1 MSRMNFARTPYYD
14 DFERSRNYMKVLF
27 RPGRPVQTRE
37 LNQIQSILQ
46 NQIERFANHIFK
58 NGARVSNART
68 NYTPQSYARLDDI
81 SPWNSQPVDI
91 RYFSEGTVVIGQTTG
106 ISAIIVYAAAKEG
119 DDPNTIYFVYQS
131 IGIDGETFNFIP
143 GETLNVYDKN
153 GIAVYSVK
161 VRCPGCVGSNLE
173 DTIPVTGIGR
183 LFTIDEGIFYYE
195 GMFVENPRQV
205 ILISK
210 YDETPN
216 CKIGFDFVQEV
227 ITSDEDQSLLDN
239 SLGYPNTSAP
249 GADRYKV
256 SLILTKRS
264 LTAEDGD
271 NFILLAKVD
280 KGSYQYLKSDTEY
293 ADIMDMIAKR
303 TYETNGNFTV
313 IPFKVRFI
321 EELASS
327 VKDDMGYSIY
337 GDPNY
342 VRIVVSG
349 GISYVKGY
357 RFQNEGEQ
365 YIRSYKARESQKQT
379 SFIKRFEERT
389 SINLIPLKSYSSY
402 PNKAN
407 QSPVIDDTVINIYD
421 GPFDGGKN
429 PTGSIIGTF
438 RVYDVNYVSGTINS
452 DTTPAVFK
460 YYIYDLQI
468 ASGHSITEAKC
479 FVDSTGTRGFKALP
493 ENASVTL
500 YNPGKTE
507 LLWKLQRE
515 NIRSLRSIA
524 DSGNPNPPG
533 SIQIFLRKKLIG
545 FLNSNGSVTFSSA
558 TNEFFEEFDP
568 NRTVATIIDT
578 DQGSG
583 IARMINITGKTAI
596 TTTDFTLN
604 LGTTIDIGT
613 GTLLATPGKMVCIV
627 HNVMRV
633 SAGEN
638 QKLDSFVQSDTFN
651 PNAPPFNGTKI
662 INLGISDA
670 LKIDYVTERDITN
683 VNDPGTDITDKFTL
697 KTNFADSFYGESQLV
712 YTGTIPSNNNIRWSY
727 RVLYLEHNTSSHLGY
742 YNVDSYRNLIAAGV
756 LSYEDNPVFVA
767 SNKTE
772 YPIFGSFDFRPTLI
786 AGEVT
791 GDTVP
796 VIGST
801 AVFDIEYYLGRTDLL
816 CVNKAG
822 FIYVKRGVSA
832 DKPVPPKVDDDA
844 MALYEIYL
852 KPYTYS
858 INDISVKYIE
868 NKRYTMRDIGKIEER
883 IKIIEYYTALSLLEK
898 ASADMSI
905 KDANGLDRFKNG
917 FVADN
922 FQDYQAADLL
932 SSDFRASMDRTRRE
946 LRPSFTARNKNLMP
960 DKVNSN
966 CRFIG
971 TMAMIDFDSVMI
983 DEQPYA
989 TKHISI
995 NPYFQF
1001 KKTGQ
1006 MVLLPNMDVWSDTT
1020 RLPDLTINV
1029 DTGVEDLR
1037 KLAEANGLL
1046 GKHWGAWVDLNK
1058 TVQVA
1063 GNNLQQAGGRQG
1075 GGQTTT
1081 ITTQQQ
1087 RTGNDVTM
1095 GSRTTAYD
1103 MGDRVTDV
1111 QLNPWMRP
1119 TDITFLATKMK
1130 ANSKVY
1136 AFFDGKPVG
1145 EYTRT
1150 LKGAPNEELVTDA
1163 NGQIA
1168 GIFACPGGL
1177 FHTGDR
1183 KFKLSSDKDQT
1194 GDADLEFTV
1203 AEAVFFSGGLDVT
1216 KQQTTMNVTTPAVD
1230 VQQLVEKRTVVEVIV
1245 VPGAPPPPPPP
1256 PAAPPDPPPV
1266 NCDDGRVDDGSL
1278 CHGCHK
1284 GQKCMVPD
1292 GGGGCWQRC
1301 TCCNW
1306 CAGCQDP
1313 VAQGFKLPVDHFI
1326 TGMDIFFQAVDR
1338 AAKNDVFFE
1347 IRTMDNGYP
1356 SKEVLGKKEH
1366 SIEEIEPFISEDS
1379 TKAFHVEFDFPIF
1392 VRGNTSYCLVVGGF
1406 SPDTRI
1412 WVAKLGMPIVDQPSK
1427 IVETQPSLESS
1438 FRSQNGET
1446 WTAEQFED
1454 VKYRLY
1460 AAKFKSNDMSIS
1472 FTHQPEKTPLSRDPF
1487 EAEEGKSRLRVYVE
1501 DHGLLAGDK
1510 VTISM
1515 FEDDWIWIEIPAG
1528 QGKMQI
1534 GMIIRN
1540 AASTFTGKVIDFKT
1554 DESKSY
1560 IKIGNMKGSFAAGS
1574 GFICDQMDK
1583 SLHDNYLIE
1592 KVGYKGSDI
1601 QSNGTVRFNTVSGIF
1616 KEGSPAS
1623 TLFNGFAFSDLSK
1636 QHTVVEV
1643 DSMDTFI
1650 VQIASGT
1657 ATESGRFGGEGCWIS
1672 INEKYE
1678 LYNVAGAYLTYGA
1691 SEVWT
1696 YQGIGHN
1703 PPNGP
1708 FTSQDYQALA
1718 EKPFVVNNDMFLDV
1732 PHKMVS
1738 EDNLTDDSRYV
1749 KVKGAFRNLDQ
1760 WTSPVINTDSFS
1772 ITTVSN
1778 RVEWLTQAQME
1789 VEPNS
1794 IGRFHGESDPM
1805 NGSENY
1811 KYVTKTINLA
1821 NPASDLVIAFDVY
1834 KDINADYDIWIKLV
1848 TPYEGVDIDTK
1859 RWMRVIGLDKTHHSA
1874 DLTDRVEYEI
1884 TLSKMQVAVYSSDTA
1899 FVVTD
1904 WDDVIEEFSSFKV
1917 KLVGRAKNPALPPL
1931 FQSFRCIA
1939 VT

>member
-1 MSRMNFARTPYYD
+1 M
-14 DFERSRNYMKVLF
+14 
-27 RPGRPVQTRE
+27 
-37 LNQIQSILQ
+37 
-46 NQIERFANHIFK
+46 
-58 NGARVSNART
+58 
-68 NYTPQSYARLDDI
+68 
-81 SPWNSQPVDI
+81 
-91 RYFSEGTVVIGQTTG
+91 RYFSEGTLVVGQTTG
-106 ISAIIVYAAAKEG
+106 ITAIVVYAAPKEG

-143 GETLNVYDKN
+143 GETLSIYDDN

-173 DTIPVTGIGR
+173 DTIPVTGIGK

-195 GMFVENPRQV
+195 GMFVENPRQI

-210 YDETPN
+210 YNETAN
-216 CKIGFDFVQEV
+216 CKIGFDFVQEI
-227 ITSDEDQSLLDN
+227 ITSDDDQSLLDN
-239 SLGYPNTSAP
+239 ALGYPNSSAP

-256 SLILTKRS
+256 SLVLTKRS

-280 KGSYQYLKSDTEY
+280 NGAYQYLKGDSEY

-313 IPFKVRFI
+313 IPFKIRFI
-321 EELASS
+321 EEKADNALDGS
-327 VKDDMGYSIY
+327 GYSVN
-337 GDPNY
+337 GDPDY
-342 VRIVVSG
+342 VRIVVTN

-357 RFQNEGEQ
+357 RFQNDGEQ
-365 YIRSYKARESQKQT
+365 FIRSYKAREAQKQA

-389 SINLIPLKSYSSY
+389 SINLIPLKGYSSY
-402 PNKAN
+402 PNRAS
-407 QSPVIDDTVINIYD
+407 QSPVIDSTIINIWD

-429 PTGSIIGTF
+429 PTGAIIGTF
-438 RVYDVNYVSGTINS
+438 RVYDVNYVSGIIHS

-460 YYIYDLQI
+460 YYIFDLQM
-468 ASGHSITEAKC
+468 AAGRTLTEAEC
-479 FVDSTGTRGFKALP
+479 FTDSTGTNGFKALP

-545 FLNSNGSVTFSSA
+545 FLNSSGSVTFSSA

-568 NRTVATIIDT
+568 YRTVATIIDT

-583 IARMINITGKTAI
+583 IARMINITGKTSI
-596 TTTDFTLN
+596 TTTEFTLS
-604 LGTTIDIGT
+604 LGTTVDIGT
-613 GTLLATPGKMVCIV
+613 GTLLATPGKMVSIV

-633 SAGEN
+633 NAGEN
-638 QKLDSFVQSDTFN
+638 AKQDNFVQTDTFN
-651 PNAPPFNGTKI
+651 PNTSPFNGSKT
-662 INLGISDA
+662 INLGITDA
-670 LKIDYVTERDITN
+670 IKIDYVIERDITN
-683 VNDPGTDITDKFTL
+683 VNDPGTDITDQFTL
-697 KTNFADSFYGESQLV
+697 KTNHYDAVYGESQMIF
-712 YTGTIPSNNNIRWSY
+712 TGTIPSNTNMRWSY
-727 RVLYLEHNTSSHLGY
+727 RVVYLEHNVSSHLGY
-742 YNVDSYRNLIAAGV
+742 YTIDSYRNLISGGIMT
-756 LSYEDNPVFVA
+756 YEDNPVYVA

-772 YPIFGSFDFRPTLI
+772 YPVFGSFDFRPNMIGSVI
-786 AGEVT
+786 AGE
-791 GDTVP
+791 TVP

-822 FIYVKRGVSA
+822 FLYVKRGVPA
-832 DKPVPPKVDDDA
+832 DKPIPPKVDDDA
-844 MALYEIYL
+844 MALYEIYM

-858 INDISVKYIE
+858 TNDISVKYIE

-883 IKIIEYYTALSLLEK
+883 VKIIEYYTALNLLEK
-898 ASADMSI
+898 SAADMAI
-905 KDANGLDRFKNG
+905 KDSNGLDRFKNG

-932 SSDFRASMDRTRRE
+932 STDFRASMDRKRRE
-946 LRPSFTARNKNLMP
+946 LRPSFTARNKNLAP
-960 DKVNSN
+960 DKVSSK

-971 TMAMIDFDSVMI
+971 TMAIIDFDPVLV

-1001 KKTGQ
+1001 KKTGK
-1006 MVLLPNMDVWSDTT
+1006 MVLLPNMDVWSDVT
-1020 RLPDLTINV
+1020 RLPELTVNV
-1029 DTGVEDLR
+1029 DTGAEELK
-1037 KLAEANGLL
+1037 KLAEAGGLL
-1046 GKHWGAWVDLNK
+1046 GKHWGAWADLNK
-1058 TVQVA
+1058 TVQVVD
-1063 GNNLQQAGGRQG
+1063 NDLQGAGGNAG
-1075 GGQTTT
+1075 GGKTTT
-1081 ITTQQQ
+1081 TTTTQQ
-1087 RTGNDVTM
+1087 RTGTDISM

-1111 QLNPWMRP
+1111 SINPWMRE
-1119 TDITFLATKMK
+1119 TDITFLATQMK

-1136 AFFDGKPVG
+1136 AFFDGKPVS
-1145 EYTRT
+1145 EWTRT
-1150 LKGAPNEELVTDA
+1150 LKGAPNGELVTDA
-1163 NGQIA
+1163 AGQIG
-1168 GIFACPGGL
+1168 GIFACPAGI

-1194 GDADLEFTV
+1194 GDPDLEFTV
-1203 AEAVFFSGGLDVT
+1203 AEAVFFSGGLNVS
-1216 KQQTTMNVTTPAVD
+1216 KQHTTMNVTTPTVD
-1230 VQQLVEKRTVVEVIV
+1230 VQQIAEQRKVVEVVV
-1245 VPGAPPPPPPP
+1245 VPGAPPP
-1256 PAAPPDPPPV
+1256 PPPV
-1266 NCDDGRVDDGSL
+1266 NCDDGRVDTGEL
-1278 CHGCHK
+1278 CGGCHK
-1284 GQKCMVPD
+1284 GEKCMVPD
-1292 GGGGCWQRC
+1292 GNGGCWQRC

-1306 CAGCQDP
+1306 CAQCRDP
-1313 VAQGFKLPVDHFI
+1313 VAQGFKLDVDHFI
-1326 TGMDIFFQAVDR
+1326 TGIDLFFQAVDPN
-1338 AAKNDVFFE
+1338 AGNDISFE
-1347 IRTMDNGYP
+1347 IRTMLNGYP
-1356 SKEVLGKKEH
+1356 TKEIIGKKDIPPE
-1366 SIEEIEPFISEDS
+1366 SIRPFISEDS
-1379 TKAFHVEFDFPIF
+1379 TTAFHVDFDFPIY
-1392 VRGNTSYCLVVGGF
+1392 VKGQTSYCFVVAGW

-1412 WVAKLGMPIVDQPSK
+1412 WVAKLGMPVADQPSK

-1446 WTAEQFED
+1446 WNAEQFED
-1454 VKYRLY
+1454 IKYRLY
-1460 AAKFKSNDMSIS
+1460 AAKFKEKEMTIN
-1472 FTHQPEKTPLSRDPF
+1472 FTAQPEKTPLDRDPF
-1487 EAEEGKSRLRVYVE
+1487 EAEAGKSRVRVYVE
-1501 DHGLLAGDK
+1501 DHGLLPGDK
-1510 VTISM
+1510 TTIALY
-1515 FEDDWIWIEIPAG
+1515 EDDWIEINIPAG
-1528 QGKMQI
+1528 QGQMQI

-1540 AASTFTGKVIDFKT
+1540 AASTFTGKVVDFKT
-1554 DESKSY
+1554 DQVQSF
-1560 IKIGNMKGSFAAGS
+1560 IKIANMKGTFAAGS
-1574 GFICDQMDK
+1574 GFVCDQMDK

-1592 KVGYKGSDI
+1592 KVGYVGSDI
-1601 QSNGTVRFNTVSGIF
+1601 QSDGTVRFNTVSGTF
-1616 KEGSPAS
+1616 LEGTPTGAM
-1623 TLFNGFAFSDLSK
+1623 FNGFVFSDLSK

-1650 VQIASGT
+1650 IQMPAGT
-1657 ATESGRFGGEGCWIS
+1657 ATASGRFGGEGCSIT

-1678 LYNVAGAYLTYGA
+1678 LFNISGAYLTYGA
-1691 SEVWT
+1691 SEIWS

-1708 FTSQDYQALA
+1708 FVSQDYQALA
-1718 EKPFVVNNDMFLDV
+1718 TKPFVVSNDMFLDV
-1732 PHKMVS
+1732 PHKMVCV
-1738 EDNLTDDSRYV
+1738 DNLTDASRSV
-1749 KVKGAFRNLDQ
+1749 KASGSFTSLDQ
-1760 WTSPVINTDSFS
+1760 WTSPVVNTDSFS

-1778 RVEWLTQAQME
+1778 RVEWSTPEQMQ

-1794 IGRFHGESDPM
+1794 TDRFNGESDPM

-1834 KDINADYDIWIKLV
+1834 KDINADYDIWIKV
-1848 TPYEGVDIDTK
+1848 VAPYEGVDIDTK
-1859 RWMRVIGLDKTHHSA
+1859 KWMKVLGLDKTHHSA

-1884 TLSKMQVAVYSSDTA
+1884 TMSKMQLGVYSNDTA
-1899 FVVTD
+1899 FETKD
-1904 WDDVIEEFSSFKV
+1904 WDEVVEELSAFKV
-1917 KLVGRAKNPALPPL
+1917 KIVGRAKNPALPPL

>member
-1 MSRMNFARTPYYD
+1 MNFARTPYYD
-14 DFERSRNYMKVLF
+14 DFERSRNYLKVLF

-46 NQIERFANHIFK
+46 NQIERFADHIFK
-58 NGARVSNART
+58 SGARISNARA
-68 NYTPQSYARLDDI
+68 NYSPKSYARLDDL

-91 RYFSEGTVVIGQTTG
+91 RYFTEGTIVTGQTTG
-106 ISAIIVYAAAKEG
+106 ITAVIVFAAAKEG

-153 GIAVYSVK
+153 GIAVYAVK
-161 VRCPGCVGSNLE
+161 VRCPGCVGSTLE

-195 GMFVENPRQV
+195 GMFVENTRQV

-227 ITSDEDQSLLDN
+227 ITSDDDQALLDN
-239 SLGYPNTSAP
+239 SLGYPNASAP

-256 SLILTKRS
+256 SLVLTKRS

-280 KGSYQYLKSDTEY
+280 KGAYQYMKSDTEY

-313 IPFKVRFI
+313 IPFKIRFI
-321 EELASS
+321 EELANNL
-327 VKDDMGYSIY
+327 KDDLGYSIY

-342 VRIVVSG
+342 VRIIVSG

-365 YIRSYKARESQKQT
+365 YIRSYKARESQKQA

-407 QSPVIDDTVINIYD
+407 ESPVIDDTVINIYD
-421 GPFDGGKN
+421 GPFDGGNN
-429 PTGSIIGTF
+429 PTGAIIGTF

-452 DTTPAVFK
+452 DINPAVFK
-460 YYIYDLQI
+460 YYIFDLKM
-468 ASGHSITEAKC
+468 AAGKSITQAQC
-479 FVDSTGTRGFKALP
+479 FADSTGTRGFKALP
-493 ENASVTL
+493 ENSSVTL

-507 LLWKLQRE
+507 LIWKLQRE
-515 NIRSLRSIA
+515 NIKSLRSIS

-545 FLNSNGSVTFSSA
+545 FLNSNGSVTFSSV

-583 IARMINITGKTAI
+583 IARMVNISGKTSI
-596 TTTDFTLN
+596 TTTEFTLN
-604 LGTTIDIGT
+604 LGTTVDIGT
-613 GTLLATPGKMVCIV
+613 GTPLNTPGKMICIV

-633 SAGEN
+633 NAGEN
-638 QKLDSFVQSDTFN
+638 PKIDNFVQVDSFN
-651 PNAPPFNGTKI
+651 PNVPPFNVTKT
-662 INLGISDA
+662 INLGVTDA
-670 LKIDYVTERDITN
+670 IKIDYVIERDITN
-683 VNDPGTDITDKFTL
+683 VNDPGTDITHKFTL
-697 KTNFADSFYGESQLV
+697 KTNHNDSTYGESELIFS
-712 YTGTIPSNNNIRWSY
+712 GTIPTNANIRWTY
-727 RVLYLEHNTSSHLGY
+727 RVIYLEHNVSSHLGY
-742 YNVDSYRNLIAAGV
+742 YTVDSYRNLISSG
-756 LSYEDNPVFVA
+756 LMGYEDNPTYIA
-767 SNKTE
+767 ANKTE
-772 YPIFGSFDFRPTLI
+772 YPIFGSFDFRPNQISTNI
-786 AGEVT
+786 SGE
-791 GDTVP
+791 TVP

-822 FIYVKRGVSA
+822 FVYVKRGVSA
-832 DKPVPPKVDDDA
+832 DKPIPPKVDDDA
-844 MALYEIYL
+844 MALYEIYM

-883 IKIIEYYTALSLLEK
+883 VKIIEYYTALSILEK
-898 ASADMSI
+898 SAADMNI
-905 KDANGLDRFKNG
+905 KDSNGLDRFKNG

-922 FQDYQAADLL
+922 FQDYQAGDIL
-932 SSDFRASMDRTRRE
+932 SSDFRASMDRKRRE
-946 LRPSFTARNKNLMP
+946 LRPAFTARNKNLIP

-971 TMAMIDFDSVMI
+971 TMAMIDFDSVLI

-1001 KKTGQ
+1001 KKSGK
-1006 MVLLPNMDVWSDTT
+1006 MVLLPNMDVWSDVT
-1020 RLPDLTINV
+1020 RLPELTVNV
-1029 DTGVEDLR
+1029 DTGVEDLK

-1046 GKHWGAWVDLNK
+1046 GQHWGSWVDLNK
-1058 TVQVA
+1058 TVQQV
-1063 GNNLQQAGGRQG
+1063 GNNLQAAGGIG
-1075 GGQTTT
+1075 GGTTT
-1081 ITTQQQ
+1081 TTTTQQQ

-1111 QLNPWMRP
+1111 SLNPWMRP
-1119 TDITFLATKMK
+1119 TDIIFLATKMK
-1130 ANSKVY
+1130 SNSKVY
-1136 AFFDGKPVG
+1136 AFFDGKAVS

-1150 LKGAPNEELVTDA
+1150 LKGAPNGDLITDA

-1168 GIFACPGGL
+1168 GVFSCPGGL

-1183 KFKLSSDKDQT
+1183 RFKLTSDKDQT
-1194 GDADLEFTV
+1194 GDADLEFTM
-1203 AEAVFFSGGLDVT
+1203 AEAVFFSGGLNVS
-1216 KQQTTMNVTTPAVD
+1216 KQHTTMNVITPAVD
-1230 VQQLVEKRTVVEVIV
+1230 VQTTIENRTVTEVIV
-1245 VPGAPPPPPPP
+1245 APGALPPPPPP
-1256 PAAPPDPPPV
+1256 PAEPPPPPPA
-1266 NCDDGRVDDGSL
+1266 NCDDGRIDDGSL
-1278 CHGCHK
+1278 CDGCHK
-1284 GQKCMVPD
+1284 GEKCMVQFDD
-1292 GGGGCWQRC
+1292 GRCLQRC
-1301 TCCNW
+1301 TCCNF
-1306 CAGCQDP
+1306 CGGCFDP
-1313 VAQGFKLPVDHFI
+1313 IAQGFKLPEDHFI
-1326 TGMDIFFQAVDR
+1326 TGMDIFFQSVDTV
-1338 AAKNDVFFE
+1338 AGNDIFFE
-1347 IRTMDNGYP
+1347 IRTMENGYP
-1356 SKEVLGKKEH
+1356 TRTTLGKKEH
-1366 SIEEIEPFISEDS
+1366 SPQEIQPFVSEDS

-1392 VRGNTSYCLVVGGF
+1392 VQGGVSYCLVVGGF
-1406 SPDTRI
+1406 SPDTRV
-1412 WVAKLGMPIVDQPSK
+1412 WVAKLGMPVIDNPNK

-1438 FRSQNGET
+1438 FRSQNAET
-1446 WTAEQFED
+1446 WTAEQLED
-1454 VKYRLY
+1454 IKYRLY
-1460 AAKFKSNDMSIS
+1460 AAKFKSQDMSIT
-1472 FTHQPEKTPLSRDPF
+1472 FKAQPEKTPLDRDPF
-1487 EAEEGKSRLRVYVE
+1487 EAEQGKSRLRVYIE
-1501 DHGLLAGDK
+1501 DHGLLPGDK
-1510 VTISM
+1510 TTISL
-1515 FEDDWIWIEIPAG
+1515 FEDNWIWIEIPAG
-1528 QGKMQI
+1528 HGQMQI

-1540 AASTFTGKVIDFKT
+1540 SANTFTGTVTDLKT
-1554 DESKSY
+1554 DQIKTW
-1560 IKIGNMKGSFAAGS
+1560 IKIANMKGTFVAGS
-1574 GFICDQMDK
+1574 EFICDQMDK
-1583 SLHDNYLIE
+1583 ALHDNYLIE
-1592 KVGYKGSDI
+1592 KVGYVGSDI
-1601 QSNGTVRFNTVSGIF
+1601 QSDGTVRFNTVSGIF
-1616 KEGSPAS
+1616 REGIPTGAV
-1623 TLFNGFAFSDLSK
+1623 FNGFAFSDLSK
-1636 QHTVVEV
+1636 QHIVVEV

-1650 VQIASGT
+1650 IQIPSGT
-1657 ATESGRFGGEGCWIS
+1657 ATESGRFGGEGCAIT

-1678 LYNVAGAYLTYGA
+1678 LYNISGAYLTYGS

-1703 PPNGP
+1703 TPNGP
-1708 FTSQDYQALA
+1708 FTNQDYQAFDV
-1718 EKPFVVNNDMFLDV
+1718 KPFTVSNDMFLDV
-1732 PHKMVS
+1732 PHKMVCT
-1738 EDNLTDDSRYV
+1738 DNLTDDSRNV
-1749 KVKGAFRNLDQ
+1749 KAKGAFKSLNQ

-1778 RVEWLTQAQME
+1778 RIEWMTSEQIQ
-1789 VEPNS
+1789 VEPNAT
-1794 IGRFHGESDPM
+1794 GRFHGESDPM

-1821 NPASDLVIAFDVY
+1821 NPASDLVIAYDIY
-1834 KDINADYDIWIKLV
+1834 KDINADYDLWIKLV
-1848 TPYEGVDIDTK
+1848 APYEGVDIDTK
-1859 RWMRVIGLDKTHHSA
+1859 KWMRVIGLNKTHHSA

-1884 TLSKMQVAVYSSDTA
+1884 TMSKMQLGVYSNDTV
-1899 FVVTD
+1899 FVTHD
-1904 WDDVIEEFSSFKV
+1904 WDEVVEEFSSFKV
-1917 KLVGRAKNPALPPL
+1917 KIVGRAKNPALPPL